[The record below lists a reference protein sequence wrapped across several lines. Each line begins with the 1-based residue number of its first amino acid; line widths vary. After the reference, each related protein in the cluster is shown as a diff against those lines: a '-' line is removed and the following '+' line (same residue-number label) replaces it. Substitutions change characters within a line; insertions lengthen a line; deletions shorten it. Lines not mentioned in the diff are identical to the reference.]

1 MRGQEVE
8 RIRTVALVSH
18 GGAGKTTLA
27 EAMLFSAGAIDR
39 MGKVDE
45 GTSCLDFEPEEVR
58 RHITI
63 STAFHR
69 LRWRDCAV
77 ILVDTPGDANF
88 LADARNSL
96 VAVEG
101 ALLLVDATS
110 GVQVQTERV
119 WSYLRERGI
128 PCIGVIN
135 KLDRERADW
144 RDSLQQMREVLQA
157 RAVPLQLPL
166 GQESAFR
173 GVVDLLAEKAWVF
186 EEGRPVEAGIPPEMA
201 EEVAAERER
210 LVEALAEVDDEVMEK
225 YLEGEQLGLEE
236 LRRTLRMGMRAQG
249 LVPVVACSG
258 LRLIGVQSLL
268 DAVVE
273 YLPSPAERP
282 PAEGTDPK
290 SGQPVKRACS
300 PDEPFSAFVFKT
312 IADPYA
318 GRLNVLKVCS
328 GVLGANSTVYNS
340 SKGVREKV
348 GQVLQLEGKAQ
359 RAVEEAVAGEIVA
372 LAKLRETTTGDTL
385 CDERHPVAFPPLSVP
400 HPVLSVA
407 VSPKRREDEDKMAT
421 CLQRLMEEDPTLRMH
436 RDEETKEVILSGMG
450 QIHLEVT
457 LEKLRRKFGLEVE
470 LKTPKVPY
478 RETIRSSTRV
488 QGKYKK
494 QTGGRGQYGDTWLEL
509 EPLPRGAGFQFEE
522 RIVGGVVPKQYIPAV
537 EKGIVEAMREG
548 VLAGYPVTDVK
559 VTLVDGSHHPV
570 DSSELAFKIAASMG
584 FKKGM
589 AQADPVLL
597 EPIMNLEVVVPDDC
611 LGDVIGDLNGRRG
624 RVLGV
629 EPHGRGMQ
637 VVKAQVPMAEVLRY
651 ASELTS
657 LTGGRGSFSMEFS
670 HYEEVP
676 PHLAEKI
683 IAQAREEKEKK
694 SER

>member
-1 MRGQEVE
+1 MKQYDVE

-27 EAMLFSAGAIDR
+27 EAMLFHAGAVER
-39 MGKVDE
+39 MGRVDE
-45 GTSCLDFEPEEVR
+45 GTSALDFEPEEVR

-69 LRWRDCAV
+69 LRWKECSV

-88 LADARNSL
+88 LADTRNGL

-119 WSYLRERGI
+119 WSYLRERNI

-144 RDSLQQMREVLQA
+144 REALQQMQDVLQA
-157 RAVPLQLPL
+157 KAFALQLPL
-166 GQESAFR
+166 GQESSFQ
-173 GVVDLLAEKAWVF
+173 GVVDLLSGQAWSF
-186 EEGRPVEAGIPPEMA
+186 EEGKPSPVEVPPQLREA
-201 EEVAAERER
+201 VDAERER
-210 LVEALAEVDDEVMEK
+210 LLETLAEVDDEIMEK
-225 YLEGEQLGLEE
+225 YLEGEELGLEE
-236 LRRTLRMGMRAQG
+236 LRRTLRAGMRTQG

-258 LRLIGVQSLL
+258 LRSVGIQPLL
-268 DAVVE
+268 DALIE
-273 YLPSPAERP
+273 YLPSPVERSP
-282 PAEGTDPK
+282 MEGTDPR
-290 SGQPVKRACS
+290 SGEPVKRACS
-300 PDEPFSAFVFKT
+300 PQEPFSAFVFKT

-328 GVLGANSTVYNS
+328 GLLNANSTVHNS
-340 SKGVREKV
+340 TKGVQEKV

-359 RAVEEAVAGEIVA
+359 RAVEVAVAGEIVA

-385 CDERHPVAFPPLSVP
+385 CDERHPVVFPALSLP
-400 HPVLSVA
+400 NPVLSVA
-407 VSPKRREDEDKMAT
+407 VSPRRREDEDKMAT

-509 EPLPRGAGFQFEE
+509 EPLPRGAGFQFED
-522 RIVGGVVPKQYIPAV
+522 RIVGGVVPRQYIPAV

-548 VLAGYPVTDVK
+548 VLAGYPVTDLK

-624 RVLGV
+624 RVLGG

-637 VVKAQVPMAEVLRY
+637 VVRAQVPMAEVLRY

-657 LTGGRGSFSMEFS
+657 ITGGRGSFSMDFS

-683 IAQAREEKEKK
+683 IAQSKK